1 MLHYAVVSFV
11 VAVLAAVY
19 GFSGIPV
26 VAAEIARMLFFM
38 FMAVFLVTLVIGVV
52 MRRRPPPERHGI

>member
-11 VAVLAAVY
+11 VAVLAAMY

-26 VAAEIARMLFFM
+26 VAAEIARVLFFM
-38 FMAVFLVTLVIGVV
+38 LMGLVLIILAAAVIQ
-52 MRRRPPPERHGI
+52 RRR

>member
-11 VAVLAAVY
+11 VAVLAAMY